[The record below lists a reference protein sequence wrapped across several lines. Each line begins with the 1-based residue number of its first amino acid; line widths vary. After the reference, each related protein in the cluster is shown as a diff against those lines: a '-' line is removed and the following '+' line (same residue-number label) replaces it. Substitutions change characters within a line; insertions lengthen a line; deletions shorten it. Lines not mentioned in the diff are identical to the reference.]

1 MDAPSVAS
9 ARPAWKDLAYGSHPF
24 DLVKVRL
31 QSQPF
36 DRPARFNGPI
46 DCFKQ
51 TIQNEGFKGL
61 YRGLSMPVIGAMLEN
76 ATLFVVYGQAQN
88 LLRRYTSPTPDLP
101 DGRPGPLSLPKMAF
115 AGACAGAAT
124 SLVLTPIELVKVR
137 MQVQMIAQEQTAN
150 LSQQSTGQAIKQKLP
165 GPVQLTRSVL
175 QQHGFKGLWLGQ
187 TGTFIRESGGS
198 VAWFGA
204 FEGLARFFISQKQ
217 KSAPPGKII
226 TKDNLSSPELMLS
239 GAAAGAGYT
248 VILFPADCIKSTI
261 QTGDELA
268 KGRKQ
273 AGFLQVGKDI
283 YKAKGIKGLYSGCG
297 VTIVRSAPS
306 SALIFWLYSLCE
318 RYFG

>member
-1 MDAPSVAS
+1 
-9 ARPAWKDLAYGSHPF
+9 
-24 DLVKVRL
+24 
-31 QSQPF
+31 
-36 DRPARFNGPI
+36 
-46 DCFKQ
+46 
-51 TIQNEGFKGL
+51 
-61 YRGLSMPVIGAMLEN
+61 MPVIGAMLEN
-76 ATLFVVYGQAQN
+76 ATLFVVYGQTQT
-88 LLRRYTSPTPDLP
+88 LLRKYTSPTPDLA

-115 AGACAGAAT
+115 AGACAGAVT
-124 SLVLTPIELVKVR
+124 SFVLTPIELVKVR
-137 MQVQMIAQEQTAN
+137 MQVQMIAQEQTAS
-150 LSQQSTGQAIKQKLP
+150 LSQQPEKAVKQKLP

-204 FEGLARFFISQKQ
+204 FEGLARFFIAQKQ
-217 KSAPPGKII
+217 KSAPSGKII
-226 TKDNLSSPELMLS
+226 TKDDLSSPELMLS

>member
-1 MDAPSVAS
+1 
-9 ARPAWKDLAYGSHPF
+9 
-24 DLVKVRL
+24 
-31 QSQPF
+31 
-36 DRPARFNGPI
+36 
-46 DCFKQ
+46 
-51 TIQNEGFKGL
+51 
-61 YRGLSMPVIGAMLEN
+61 MPVIGAMLEN
-76 ATLFVVYGQAQN
+76 ATLFVVYSQSQA

-124 SLVLTPIELVKVR
+124 SFVLTPIELVKVR

-150 LSQQSTGQAIKQKLP
+150 LSAQNNSQAATRPKLP

-175 QQHGFKGLWLGQ
+175 QQRGFKGLWLGQ

-198 VAWFGA
+198 IAWFGA
-204 FEGLARFFISQKQ
+204 FEGLARFFVAQRQKV
-217 KSAPPGKII
+217 APSGKVI
-226 TKDNLSSPELMLS
+226 TKDDLSSPELMLS

-268 KGRKQ
+268 KGRKET
-273 AGFLQVGKDI
+273 GFLQVGREI
-283 YKAKGIKGLYSGCG
+283 YRAKGIKGLYSGCG